1 MLNAESIEQ
10 VVDLLCLGPPPFIY
24 LNDITCPKLTCSDLV
39 ASMSEKAKDSKPRI
53 HYVVVD
59 GLACFTAR
67 ILFDTIIN
75 GFALWEPIW
84 NEGCSNWSVEGSGRF
99 NENLDGF
106 LNGIKAV
113 FSHLLHENG
122 NENVR
127 LILVVEKPERLR
139 ERLPDMIVPLTRLS
153 EITKSDISVIF
164 ISETRWE
171 DIRPPLAAALDPL
184 YVDVPIPS
192 KEDLVQYLGST
203 FLSFKRDHG
212 AYQPFLHPMYIQF
225 ISVLLE
231 VCYLYVKNPYE
242 LQYIAAARWPGYVK
256 PVLDSHQRDVKIA
269 AQNGSPAPEPALPPE
284 HVRIRLSNAFKSS
297 LTGAMEQLYPR
308 LTNAADWAQANAPED
323 GLLDKLLQ
331 TAGQLSPSRHGEAEP
346 VTIHD
351 RGRQNDLGLEF
362 LPRMSKFILV
372 ASYLA
377 SMNPTKTDLRMFGR
391 GVDEKKRKR
400 RANTMKASTKPLTG
414 PVKIPQHYV
423 GPSSFPLD
431 RMIAV
436 LGALL
441 EDNDANTKLNASE
454 FGIAGEYTD
463 MEITRVG
470 VSSSIIE
477 LTTLGLLHRNTVPE
491 KLDGAPLF
499 KCAISYE
506 AALQLA
512 QQLDVKL
519 HDLLW
524 DPIVSVKLFKMR
536 PPSPSIPEKEF
547 LFSSLKQ
554 SQRLDGRLP
563 LEMRTPELTFS
574 AELGTV
580 ESNVDAKMVK
590 PPPERPFE
598 GLITIHSEISPMA
611 SSEYELGRPS
621 EEEVTITRM
630 LDKVIRRSDTMDKE
644 SLCIQA
650 GQRVW
655 HLRLTIHCLSDAGN
669 LLDCACLAG
678 IVALKHFRRP
688 EVEVVGDEVTVHPP
702 TSRAPLPLSLH
713 HTPYC
718 FTFAFFHDVSIP
730 PVLDPNQLEQRLN
743 GGLMS
748 IALNAQRE
756 LCVVQKS
763 GGVPLEPEDVLKIVN
778 IAVDRAKE
786 LDSLVEARL
795 REDWA
800 TRKIEVE

>member
-1 MLNAESIEQ
+1 
-10 VVDLLCLGPPPFIY
+10 
-24 LNDITCPKLTCSDLV
+24 
-39 ASMSEKAKDSKPRI
+39 
-53 HYVVVD
+53 
-59 GLACFTAR
+59 
-67 ILFDTIIN
+67 
-75 GFALWEPIW
+75 
-84 NEGCSNWSVEGSGRF
+84 
-99 NENLDGF
+99 
-106 LNGIKAV
+106 
-113 FSHLLHENG
+113 
-122 NENVR
+122 
-127 LILVVEKPERLR
+127 
-139 ERLPDMIVPLTRLS
+139 
-153 EITKSDISVIF
+153 
-164 ISETRWE
+164 
-171 DIRPPLAAALDPL
+171 
-184 YVDVPIPS
+184 
-192 KEDLVQYLGST
+192 
-203 FLSFKRDHG
+203 
-212 AYQPFLHPMYIQF
+212 
-225 ISVLLE
+225 
-231 VCYLYVKNPYE
+231 
-242 LQYIAAARWPGYVK
+242 
-256 PVLDSHQRDVKIA
+256 
-269 AQNGSPAPEPALPPE
+269 
-284 HVRIRLSNAFKSS
+284 
-297 LTGAMEQLYPR
+297 
-308 LTNAADWAQANAPED
+308 
-323 GLLDKLLQ
+323 
-331 TAGQLSPSRHGEAEP
+331 
-346 VTIHD
+346 
-351 RGRQNDLGLEF
+351 
-362 LPRMSKFILV
+362 
-372 ASYLA
+372 
-377 SMNPTKTDLRMFGR
+377 
-391 GVDEKKRKR
+391 
-400 RANTMKASTKPLTG
+400 
-414 PVKIPQHYV
+414 
-423 GPSSFPLD
+423 
-431 RMIAV
+431 
-436 LGALL
+436 
-441 EDNDANTKLNASE
+441 
-454 FGIAGEYTD
+454 
-463 MEITRVG
+463 
-470 VSSSIIE
+470 
-477 LTTLGLLHRNTVPE
+477 
-491 KLDGAPLF
+491 
-499 KCAISYE
+499 
-506 AALQLA
+506 
-512 QQLDVKL
+512 
-519 HDLLW
+519 
-524 DPIVSVKLFKMR
+524 MR

-580 ESNVDAKMVK
+580 ECALGKTRVLANVDAKMVK